1 MLSIALVGEDALK
14 TRLDSLPANIVAAI
28 AAKSA
33 ALAEALAD
41 KVKNEKLSG
50 AVLKPNTGAL
60 RDSIVAEVGVI
71 DESVVATVSSAG
83 DIKYA
88 AIHEFGGKTAAHEIL
103 PVKAKALAFMLGG
116 ATVFA
121 KRVMHPGSNIPE
133 RSYLRSSLAEM
144 MDEIV
149 GEIAET
155 PAEIWE
161 TP

>member
-1 MLSIALVGEDALK
+1 MLSATLIGEDALK
-14 TRLDSLPANIVAAI
+14 MRLDSLPANVIAAI

-50 AVLKPNTGAL
+50 AVLKPVTGAL
-60 RDSIVAEVGVI
+60 RDSIVAEVDVI
-71 DESVVATVSSAG
+71 DKSVFAAVSSAG

-88 AIHEFGGKTAAHEIL
+88 AIHEFGGKTPAHEII
-103 PVKAKALAFMLGG
+103 PVKAKALAFMIGG
-116 ATVFA
+116 TTVFA

-144 MDEIV
+144 KDEIIA
-149 GEIAET
+149 EIAKT

-161 TP
+161 KP